1 MGRTLVDMTIYKKK
15 LSERL
20 YKLSLEY
27 VDKKEADRKKENE
40 QITIRNNDAKK
51 KWKELLRPV
60 EDCPQEELKS
70 KYTIEKFC
78 VEISDT
84 YGVDLTYKK
93 YKRYIDQDA
102 FPDDPKLI
110 QALAKAFGVSFEY
123 MYGLSD
129 LENEV
134 TASIEQLLPINA
146 NSINT
151 LRNLFGHNEAIKIL
165 NAILMDAGSCSA
177 ELSNMYDEQYRIY
190 KAKALNNNPYDY
202 DTAHK
207 RIISAELFANYIEEN
222 LLQTERQVFEQRL
235 QNDLDEDSY
244 RSDHYEEYVQENIDA
259 LNDYYDSE
267 YGKPKVTITALNKED
282 GQ

>member
-1 MGRTLVDMTIYKKK
+1 MGRNAVDMTVYKEK

-20 YKLSLEY
+20 YKLSMEY
-27 VDKKEADRKKENE
+27 VDKKEADRKKQNE
-40 QITIRNNDAKK
+40 QIIIRNAEAKK
-51 KWKELLRPV
+51 KWKALLRPI

-78 VEISDT
+78 VDVSSDF
-84 YGVDLTYKK
+84 GVDLTYKK
-93 YKRYIDQDA
+93 YKRYIDQEA

-110 QALAKAFGVSFEY
+110 QALAKTFGVSFEY

-134 TASIEQLLPINA
+134 TASMEKLLPINA
-146 NSINT
+146 NAINT

-165 NAILMDAGSCSA
+165 NAILTDAGNCSA
-177 ELSNMYDEQYRIY
+177 ELSNMYEEQYQIY
-190 KAKALNNNPYDY
+190 KAKALNNPYDY
-202 DTAHK
+202 ETTRR
-207 RIISAELFANYIEEN
+207 RIVSAELFANYIEEN
-222 LLQTERQVFEQRL
+222 LLQTEQQAFEQRL
-235 QNDLDEDSY
+235 NNDLNEDSY
-244 RSDHYEEYVQENIDA
+244 RSNNYEEYVQENIDA

-267 YGKPKVTITALNKED
+267 YGKPKVTITSINKED

>member
-27 VDKKEADRKKENE
+27 VNKKEADRKKENE
-40 QITIRNNDAKK
+40 QITIRNIDAKK

-60 EDCPQEELKS
+60 EDCPQEELKP

-146 NSINT
+146 NAINT
-151 LRNLFGHNEAIKIL
+151 LRNLFENEQAIKIL

-190 KAKALNNNPYDY
+190 RAKALNNNPYDY

-207 RIISAELFANYIEEN
+207 RIISAELFANYIEGN

-235 QNDLDEDSY
+235 QNELDENSY
-244 RSDHYEEYVQENIDA
+244 RSEHYEEYVQENIDA
-259 LNDYYDSE
+259 LNDYYDSV
-267 YGKPKVTITALNKED
+267 YGKAKITITPINKED

>member
-78 VEISDT
+78 GEISDT
-84 YGVDLTYKK
+84 YDVDLTYKK
-93 YKRYIDQDA
+93 YKRYIDQEA

-110 QALAKAFGVSFEY
+110 QALAKTFGVSFEY

-134 TASIEQLLPINA
+134 TASIEQLLPINTNA
-146 NSINT
+146 INT
-151 LRNLFGHNEAIKIL
+151 LRNLYGHDEAIKIL
-165 NAILMDAGSCSA
+165 NAILTDAGNCSA
-177 ELSNMYDEQYRIY
+177 ELCNMYEEQYHIY
-190 KAKALNNNPYDY
+190 KSKALNNPYDY
-202 DTAHK
+202 DTARK
-207 RIISAELFANYIEEN
+207 RIISAELFANYIEAN
-222 LLQTERQVFEQRL
+222 LLQTEQQVFEERL
-235 QNDLDEDSY
+235 QHDLNEDNY
-244 RSDHYEEYVQENIDA
+244 RSKHHKEYVQENIDA

-267 YGKPKVTITALNKED
+267 YGKPKVTITAINKED